1 MSRDRRADAGAVQR
15 PRRNRKPGV
24 RLGAFA
30 RGRGVCFFDPAPA
43 KRLGL
48 REPVMRLL
56 DTWLDRIGLGQR
68 FARLPHHDFTTL
80 VIRHRP
86 DQERY
91 YPEVSRL
98 ARESGAARLLL
109 AVAPDGVPYRV
120 RLLESSGYLRL
131 DEAAHRLALDFRFAS
146 PASPGV
152 ATARGR
158 WQTTLRVTF
167 VDPQSNISPA
177 TT

>member
-1 MSRDRRADAGAVQR
+1 MG
-15 PRRNRKPGV
+15 
-24 RLGAFA
+24 F
-30 RGRGVCFFDPAPA
+30 
-43 KRLGL
+43 
-48 REPVMRLL
+48 L
-56 DTWLDRIGLGQR
+56 DTWLDRLGLGER

-98 ARESGAARLLL
+98 ARESGSARLLL

-120 RLLESSGYLRL
+120 RLLESSGHLRL
-131 DEAAHRLALDFRFAS
+131 DEAALRLALDFRFAS
-146 PASPGV
+146 PAGQDDAS
-152 ATARGR
+152 ARSR

-167 VDPQSNISPA
+167 VDPHPEISPA
-177 TT
+177 TR

>member
-1 MSRDRRADAGAVQR
+1 MG
-15 PRRNRKPGV
+15 
-24 RLGAFA
+24 
-30 RGRGVCFFDPAPA
+30 
-43 KRLGL
+43 
-48 REPVMRLL
+48 LL
-56 DTWLDRIGLGQR
+56 DTWLDRIGLGER
-68 FARLPHHDFTTL
+68 FARLPYHDFAAL

-98 ARESGAARLLL
+98 ARESGSARLLL
-109 AVAPDGVPYRV
+109 AVAPDGAPYRV
-120 RLLESSGYLRL
+120 RLLESSGHLRL

-146 PASPGV
+146 PVGPGGAV
-152 ATARGR
+152 ARGR

-167 VDPQSNISPA
+167 VDPNPRISPA

>member
-1 MSRDRRADAGAVQR
+1 MSRDRRTDAGAMQR
-15 PRRNRKPGV
+15 SWCNPKPGLRPGV
-24 RLGAFA
+24 SD
-30 RGRGVCFFDPAPA
+30 RGRGVSFFDPAPA

-48 REPVMRLL
+48 RERVMRLL
-56 DTWLDRIGLGQR
+56 DTWLDRIGLGER

-98 ARESGAARLLL
+98 ARESGSARLLL

-120 RLLESSGYLRL
+120 RLLESSGHLRL

-146 PASPGV
+146 PASPGG
-152 ATARGR
+152 ALARGR
-158 WQTTLRVTF
+158 WQTTLGVTF
-167 VDPQSNISPA
+167 VDPHPKISPA
-177 TT
+177 RT